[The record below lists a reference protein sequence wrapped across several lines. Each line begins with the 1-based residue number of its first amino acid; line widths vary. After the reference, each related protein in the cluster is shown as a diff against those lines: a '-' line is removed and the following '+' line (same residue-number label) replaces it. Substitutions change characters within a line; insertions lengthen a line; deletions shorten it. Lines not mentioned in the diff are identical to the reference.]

1 LACNAANGSKGAA
14 MSEQQSVS
22 KANSMNTNAQND
34 DSEGMSYLDGGLRKI
49 IYVYLPLAIIMV
61 VLIFPFYWMVLT
73 SIKPDD
79 QLIDMEKYNPFFV
92 VGPTLKHINK

>member
-1 LACNAANGSKGAA
+1 

-49 IYVYLPLAIIMV
+49 I
-61 VLIFPFYWMVLT
+61 
-73 SIKPDD
+73 
-79 QLIDMEKYNPFFV
+79 
-92 VGPTLKHINK
+92 